1 MSGKELKW
9 LEWKE
14 EDFIIKKIKKNEWE
28 AYKNKFP
35 NLLWGTCIVKKE
47 KDTFKIKRFK
57 DKETCK
63 RYCTA
68 PTCCDFGIGLSNS
81 D

>member
-1 MSGKELKW
+1 MNKDLKW

-14 EDFIIKKIKKNEWE
+14 EDFIYKSMKKNEWKL
-28 AYKNKFP
+28 YLKKYP
-35 NLLWGTCIVKKE
+35 NLSWGTCIIKKE
-47 KDTFKIKRFK
+47 KDLITVKRFK
-57 DKETCK
+57 DKDTCK

-68 PTCCDFGIGLSNS
+68 PTCCDFGIGIGKS